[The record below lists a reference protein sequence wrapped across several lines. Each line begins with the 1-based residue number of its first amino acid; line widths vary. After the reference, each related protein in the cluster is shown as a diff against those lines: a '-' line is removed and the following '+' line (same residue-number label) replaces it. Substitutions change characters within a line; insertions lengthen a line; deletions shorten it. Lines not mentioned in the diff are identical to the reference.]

1 MNEEERVGALKR
13 MHGGELTSIQKQKEG
28 KMGRKHHHSPF
39 QQMNIY
45 SFALIR
51 CAPPPGE
58 LKSEVEVVVTVAK
71 TTEKDDPPA
80 VHRSDTNAAAYI
92 SAYKVKLTR
101 APAQET
107 LRHSVTP
114 LATAAPHDGISMRW
128 LL

>member
-1 MNEEERVGALKR
+1 
-13 MHGGELTSIQKQKEG
+13 
-28 KMGRKHHHSPF
+28 MGRKYDHSPF
-39 QQMNIY
+39 QPMNIY
-45 SFALIR
+45 SFSLTG

-58 LKSEVEVVVTVAK
+58 LKSEVEVVVAVGE

-92 SAYKVKLTR
+92 STYKVKLTR
-101 APAQET
+101 APARES

-114 LATAAPHDGISMRW
+114 RATAAPHDGISMRW